1 MILFKK
7 FFFFQFFFN
16 KFHLEKPI
24 FLYYFFTFFSVF
36 HEKRNTKIQVS
47 SIRNNHDKNYAR
59 LTYAINY
66 T

>member
-7 FFFFQFFFN
+7 FFFFQFFSINFISRN
-16 KFHLEKPI
+16 QRFYII
-24 FLYYFFTFFSVF
+24 FSFFFSVF